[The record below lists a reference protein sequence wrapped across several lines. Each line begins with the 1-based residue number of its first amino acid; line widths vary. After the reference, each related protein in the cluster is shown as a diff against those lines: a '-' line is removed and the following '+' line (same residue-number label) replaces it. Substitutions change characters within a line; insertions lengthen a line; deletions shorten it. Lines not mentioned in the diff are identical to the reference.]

1 MSDELEFFL
10 FLLERYAS
18 ARGLM
23 SGDVLRAWDERGIT
37 AAVYDNYF
45 LYHQEALENAFDD
58 IDSLMATGA
67 HAW

>member
-18 ARGLM
+18 ARNRMAGE
-23 SGDVLRAWDERGIT
+23 VLREWDEHGVTDAIF
-37 AAVYDNYF
+37 DNYF
-45 LYHQEALENAFDD
+45 LYHQEALGNAFAD
-58 IDSLMATGA
+58 IDSLVATGR